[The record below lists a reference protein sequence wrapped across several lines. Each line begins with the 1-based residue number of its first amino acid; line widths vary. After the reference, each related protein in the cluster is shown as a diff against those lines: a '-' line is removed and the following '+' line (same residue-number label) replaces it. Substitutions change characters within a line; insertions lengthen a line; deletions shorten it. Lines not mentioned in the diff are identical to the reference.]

1 MQTEFCAPTV
11 RRRTVGEAERKTS
24 DTVYG
29 AHSPLSNQMRL
40 CTGPLQSQGLRLHF
54 GSMPKLYRVEGF
66 DAPQVVPVLSGIL
79 THDEAKKYR
88 ADLTARGVHPSDI
101 WITEVDEQGAAKNIK
116 KLPRPY

>member
-1 MQTEFCAPTV
+1 M
-11 RRRTVGEAERKTS
+11 
-24 DTVYG
+24 G

-40 CTGPLQSQGLRLHF
+40 CNGPLQSLGLRLHF
-54 GSMPKLYRVEGF
+54 GNMPKLYRVEGF

-88 ADLTARGVHPSDI
+88 ADLTAKGVHPSDI
-101 WITEVDEQGAAKNIK
+101 WITEVDEHGAAKNFK